1 MNNLK
6 SHWHTMKITSHWG
19 NVSTSLGVGLG
30 ALLHFGIATSS
41 FADWPQFRGATSN
54 AVELNSDLPV
64 EFDGASGKN
73 VAWKVSIPGR
83 SVGGA
88 IVVGNQV
95 VTTASVGMDERRVRL
110 HSYDVATGAQNWTQE
125 FVARGRPYCHPT
137 SANAA
142 PTPTSDGKRIYA
154 FYSSNDLACVDL
166 DGNLVWYRSLTSD
179 FVKAFNDTG
188 MSSSPIV
195 IDGVCVV
202 QIECQG
208 ESFVAGLD
216 SENGVLLWKKDRPR
230 KANWSSP
237 VSYKNPEG
245 KSVIVIH
252 SGSDL
257 VGLDPKSGDQVWMK
271 PVACSVVPSS
281 LVFENRLYV
290 PSRGLVAFDL
300 SSSGGEPSELWKSSR
315 IGVES
320 SSPVVVKDRIYT
332 IKGPAVYSGDIY
344 TGDVKWQA
352 RVAEGSVW
360 SSPVVAKDRMY
371 LFSMDGKCSVTQLGE
386 SEGVRLAL
394 NELGE
399 DVLGTPAI
407 VGDAMYVRS
416 VSSLWKIA
424 K

>member
-1 MNNLK
+1 MFARWGSVMSGFLVLATNL
-6 SHWHTMKITSHWG
+6 
-19 NVSTSLGVGLG
+19 
-30 ALLHFGIATSS
+30 GISAVAR
-41 FADWPQFRGATSN
+41 ADWPQFRGVSSN
-54 AVELNSDLPV
+54 AVELNADLPI
-64 EFDGASGKN
+64 EFDGATGKN

-95 VTTASVGMDERRVRL
+95 ITTSSVGMDERRVRL
-110 HSYDVATGAQNWTQE
+110 HSYDVESGGQNWVQE

-142 PTPTSDGKRIYA
+142 PTPTSDGSRVYT

-166 DGNLVWYRSLTSD
+166 EGNLIWYRSLTSD

-195 IDGVCVV
+195 IEGVCIV

-208 ESFVAGLD
+208 ESFVAGINA
-216 SENGVLLWKKDRPR
+216 ENGTLLWKKDRPR
-230 KANWSSP
+230 KSNWSSP
-237 VSYKNPEG
+237 ISYKNSEG
-245 KSVIVIH
+245 KSVVVIH

-257 VGLDPKSGDQVWMK
+257 VGLDPKTGESIWMK
-271 PVACSVVPSS
+271 DISCSTVPSS
-281 LVFENRLYV
+281 LAFENRLYV
-290 PSRGLVAFDL
+290 PSRGLVAYDL
-300 SSSGGEPSELWKSSR
+300 SSSGEPSELWKSSR
-315 IGVES
+315 IGIDS
-320 SSPVVVKDRIYT
+320 SSPLVLKDRIYT

-344 TGDVKWQA
+344 TGEVKWQA

-360 SSPVVAKDRMY
+360 SSPIVAQDRMY
-371 LFSMDGKCSVTQLGE
+371 LFAMDGKCSVTQLGD
-386 SEGVRLAL
+386 SEGVRLSL

-407 VGDAMYVRS
+407 AGNAMYVRS

>member
-1 MNNLK
+1 MADMNSSK
-6 SHWHTMKITSHWG
+6 SNIHIMQSIHCW
-19 NVSTSLGVGLG
+19 SLGLV
-30 ALLHFGIATSS
+30 ALLHFGIATTSR
-41 FADWPQFRGATSN
+41 ADWPQFRGGNSN
-54 AVELNSDLPV
+54 AVDLSADLPI
-64 EFDGASGKN
+64 EFDGATGKN
-73 VAWKVSIPGR
+73 IAWKVSIPGR

-88 IVVGNQV
+88 IVVGDQV
-95 VTTASVGMDERRVRL
+95 ITTTSVGMDERRVRL
-110 HSYDVATGAQNWTQE
+110 LSYDAATGGQNWVQE

-142 PTPTSDGKRIYA
+142 PTPTSDGKRVYA

-166 DGNLVWYRSLTSD
+166 DGNLIWYRSLTSD

-195 IDGVCVV
+195 IEGVCVV

-216 SENGVLLWKKDRPR
+216 SESGVLLWRKDRPR

-237 VSYKNPEG
+237 VTYKNPAG
-245 KSVIVIH
+245 KSVIVVH

-257 VGLDPKSGDQVWMK
+257 VGLDPKSGDQIWMK
-271 PVACSVVPSS
+271 SIACNVVPSS
-281 LVFENRLYV
+281 VVVENRLYV

-300 SSSGGEPSELWKSSR
+300 ASSGGEPSELWKSSR
-315 IGVES
+315 IGIES

-344 TGDVKWQA
+344 TGELKWQA

-360 SSPVVAKDRMY
+360 SSPVVARDRMY
-371 LFSMDGKCSVTQLGE
+371 LFSLDGKCTVTQLGE
-386 SEGVRLAL
+386 SEGVRLAA

-407 VGDAMYVRS
+407 VGNAMYVRG

>member
-1 MNNLK
+1 
-6 SHWHTMKITSHWG
+6 MKAVYRW
-19 NVSTSLGVGLG
+19 SLGLA
-30 ALLHFGIATSS
+30 ALLVFGMVTTVN
-41 FADWPQFRGATSN
+41 ADWPQFRGANSN
-54 AVELNSDLPV
+54 AVDSSADLPI
-64 EFDGASGKN
+64 EFDGATGKN
-73 VAWKVSIPGR
+73 IAWKVSIPGR

-88 IVVGNQV
+88 IVVGDQV
-95 VTTASVGMDERRVRL
+95 VTTTSVGMDERRVRL
-110 HSYDVATGAQNWTQE
+110 LSYNAATGGQNWVQE

-142 PTPTSDGKRIYA
+142 PTPTSDGKRVYA

-166 DGNLVWYRSLTSD
+166 DGNLIWYRSLTSD

-188 MSSSPIV
+188 MSSSPVV
-195 IDGVCVV
+195 IEGVCVV

-216 SENGVLLWKKDRPR
+216 SESGVLLWRKDRPR

-237 VSYKNPEG
+237 VSYKNPDG
-245 KSVIVIH
+245 RSVIVVH

-257 VGLDPKSGDQVWMK
+257 VGLDPKSGDQMWMK
-271 PVACSVVPSS
+271 PIACNVVPSS
-281 LVFENRLYV
+281 VAVENRLYV

-300 SSSGGEPSELWKSSR
+300 ASSGGEPSELWKSSR
-315 IGVES
+315 IGIES

-332 IKGPAVYSGDIY
+332 IKGPAVYASDIY
-344 TGDVKWQA
+344 TGEVKWQA

-360 SSPVVAKDRMY
+360 SSPVVAQDRMY
-371 LFSMDGKCSVTQLGE
+371 LFSLDGKCTVTQLGE
-386 SEGVRLAL
+386 SEGVRLAA

-407 VGDAMYVRS
+407 VGNAMYVRG

>member
-1 MNNLK
+1 
-6 SHWHTMKITSHWG
+6 MKAVYRW
-19 NVSTSLGVGLG
+19 SLGLA
-30 ALLHFGIATSS
+30 ALLVFGMVTTVN
-41 FADWPQFRGATSN
+41 ADWPQFRGANSN
-54 AVELNSDLPV
+54 AVDSSADLPI
-64 EFDGASGKN
+64 EFDGATGKN
-73 VAWKVSIPGR
+73 IAWKVSIPGR

-88 IVVGNQV
+88 IVVGDQV
-95 VTTASVGMDERRVRL
+95 VTTTSVGMDERRVRL
-110 HSYDVATGAQNWTQE
+110 LSYNAATGGQNWVQE

-142 PTPTSDGKRIYA
+142 PTPTSDGKRVYA

-166 DGNLVWYRSLTSD
+166 DGNLIWYRSLTSD

-188 MSSSPIV
+188 MSSSPVV
-195 IDGVCVV
+195 IEGVCVV

-216 SENGVLLWKKDRPR
+216 SESGVLLWRKDRPR

-237 VSYKNPEG
+237 VSYKNPDG
-245 KSVIVIH
+245 RSVIVVH

-257 VGLDPKSGDQVWMK
+257 VGLDPKSGDQMWMK
-271 PVACSVVPSS
+271 PIACNVVPSS
-281 LVFENRLYV
+281 VAVENRLYV

-300 SSSGGEPSELWKSSR
+300 ASSGGEPSELWKSSR
-315 IGVES
+315 IGIES

-332 IKGPAVYSGDIY
+332 IKGPAVYASDIY
-344 TGDVKWQA
+344 TGEVKWQA

-360 SSPVVAKDRMY
+360 SSPVVAQDRMY
-371 LFSMDGKCSVTQLGE
+371 LFSLDGKCTVTQLGE
-386 SEGVRLAL
+386 SEGVRLAA

-407 VGDAMYVRS
+407 FGNAMYVRG

>member
-1 MNNLK
+1 MANMNSSK
-6 SHWHTMKITSHWG
+6 SNEHIMKSVHRW
-19 NVSTSLGVGLG
+19 SLGVA
-30 ALLHFGIATSS
+30 ALLHFGIATTAC
-41 FADWPQFRGATSN
+41 ADWPQFRGANSN
-54 AVELNSDLPV
+54 AVDFNADLPI
-64 EFDGASGKN
+64 EFDGESGKN
-73 VAWKVSIPGR
+73 IAWKVSIPGR

-95 VTTASVGMDERRVRL
+95 ITTASVGMDERRVRL
-110 HSYDVATGAQNWTQE
+110 LSYDSATGGQNWVQE

-142 PTPTSDGKRIYA
+142 PTPTSDGKRVYA

-166 DGNLVWYRSLTSD
+166 DGNLIWYRSLTSD

-216 SENGVLLWKKDRPR
+216 SESGVLLWRKDRPR

-237 VSYKNPEG
+237 VSYKTPDG

-271 PVACSVVPSS
+271 PLACSVVPSS
-281 LVFENRLYV
+281 VAVENRLYV

-320 SSPVVVKDRIYT
+320 ASPVVVKDRVYT

-344 TGDVKWQA
+344 TGEVKWQA

-360 SSPVVAKDRMY
+360 SSPVVAQDRMY
-371 LFSMDGKCSVTQLGE
+371 LFSLDGKCTVTQLGE
-386 SEGVRLAL
+386 NEGVRLAL

-407 VGDAMYVRS
+407 VGNAMYVRG